1 MRVHWLPVQET
12 HIHVSISKK
21 NYSLIYEWTSLLAR
35 HGGLTLAHSFLTEFA
50 SRVQL
55 AVNFIFISEKVW
67 SDNSFIDKVR
77 TVPFLRSHTPYKEEA
92 L

>member
-1 MRVHWLPVQET
+1 M
-12 HIHVSISKK
+12 
-21 NYSLIYEWTSLLAR
+21 
-35 HGGLTLAHSFLTEFA
+35 AHSFLTEFA